1 VTNLCGFFLIQLN
14 RIKRGIKKGWMEARE
29 NYFIGNINN
38 CTRRDGFS

>member
-1 VTNLCGFFLIQLN
+1 
-14 RIKRGIKKGWMEARE
+14 MEARE